1 MQCQFCEVNL
11 VDILEVTACQ
21 PELGQMTHEAVP
33 AAWVV
38 PQDMEPRQ
46 RLAATA
52 ETSAKLQLAP
62 LAQHIASH
70 RVVEWHAEAQ
80 PVYLTRLQG
89 LLAQRLPAFQERLRR
104 GKGLLWVAEDASARW
119 EWQLSGRLRY
129 SCRREADSFR
139 GTAAWSCLVLI
150 FAAGM
155 SDAEVQIVEDA
166 LATLTQP
173 PPVVDAAQNREAA
186 EAIAA
191 CSPGFEILGPPPP
204 GRARGVPETAA
215 LEDGIIRFRLTGRS
229 FFNIPLEVDLNDP
242 PYRIDLDAMNFE
254 LARTVSSAQ
263 GGSFLAVGCG
273 SASIGGGSCTA
284 LLWPIGA
291 DDVGAVGPPILLFSL
306 LAAFGREAPPL
317 LRRSFG
323 HVTSCQCGQ

>member
-1 MQCQFCEVNL
+1 
-11 VDILEVTACQ
+11 
-21 PELGQMTHEAVP
+21 
-33 AAWVV
+33 VV
-38 PQDMEPRQ
+38 PQELEPRQ
-46 RLAATA
+46 RPAATA
-52 ETSAKLQLAP
+52 ETGAKLQLSP

-80 PVYLTRLQG
+80 PVYLTRLQQ
-89 LLAQRLPAFQERLRR
+89 LLAKKLPACQERLRR
-104 GKGLLWVAEDASARW
+104 GKGLIWVAEDASARW

-155 SDAEVQIVEDA
+155 SDAEVQTVEDA

-173 PPVVDAAQNREAA
+173 PPVVSAAQNQEAL
-186 EAIAA
+186 EAIAS
-191 CSPGFEILGPPPP
+191 CTPGFEILGPPPP
-204 GRARGVPETAA
+204 TGGARGAPETVAP
-215 LEDGIIRFRLTGRS
+215 EDGIIRFRLTGRS
-229 FFNIPLEVDLNDP
+229 FFDIPLEVDLNDP

-263 GGSFLAVGCG
+263 GGGFLAVGCG
-273 SASIGGGSCTA
+273 SASAGSGACTA

-291 DDVGAVGPPILLFSL
+291 DDEGTEGPSILLFTL
-306 LAAFGREAPPL
+306 LVTLAREAPPL
-317 LRRSFG
+317 LRHSFG